1 VPISNFFNQVTRKAG
16 EIWNKADRAT
26 GGWLPGGGVASPLS
40 TVRKRVDEVPKA
52 AAAVGF
58 NQLPDRV
65 NLFGRYLTGVGNR
78 NLQLDPSTL
87 SDLRE
92 STREEDVY
100 LGSVP
105 TQVGRGT
112 FVQSKHGPTLPQS
125 GPVYPYGTQP
135 KSVTN
140 TLGRFTASADPSKN
154 KLTFIDTYDMVNS
167 AEDPDLVSGK
177 SQPVKA
183 WNEVESI
190 WNPAAMYRN
199 RKSQFPPEVSFNP
212 PNEAYTPES
221 VKKGL
226 QATGESTTYSP
237 ATRFARAL
245 MYLAPVRPEPYDVNI
260 TVPYTGKIK

>member
-1 VPISNFFNQVTRKAG
+1 
-16 EIWNKADRAT
+16 
-26 GGWLPGGGVASPLS
+26 
-40 TVRKRVDEVPKA
+40 
-52 AAAVGF
+52 
-58 NQLPDRV
+58 
-65 NLFGRYLTGVGNR
+65 
-78 NLQLDPSTL
+78 
-87 SDLRE
+87 
-92 STREEDVY
+92 
-100 LGSVP
+100 
-105 TQVGRGT
+105 
-112 FVQSKHGPTLPQS
+112 
-125 GPVYPYGTQP
+125 
-135 KSVTN
+135 
-140 TLGRFTASADPSKN
+140 
-154 KLTFIDTYDMVNS
+154 MVNS

-226 QATGESTTYSP
+226 QATGESPTYSP